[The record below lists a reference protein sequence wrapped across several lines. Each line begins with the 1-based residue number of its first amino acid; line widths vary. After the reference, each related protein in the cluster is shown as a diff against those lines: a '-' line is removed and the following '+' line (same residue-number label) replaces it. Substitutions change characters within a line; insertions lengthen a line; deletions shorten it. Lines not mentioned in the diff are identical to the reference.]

1 MTLPS
6 KNIEYG
12 TKEYWDHRYS
22 QHSDSA
28 TFDWFKSYAEVAHLI
43 REYVPDKSSKIL
55 MLGCGNSSLSEDMWQ
70 DGYKNIVN
78 IDYSSVVIQQMKQKY
93 GSIRPGMEWHE
104 MDVRALSFGN
114 ASFDVAIDKGTMD
127 AMMAS
132 EINVWDPPTQVV
144 EDCTRE
150 VHEVM
155 R

>member
-93 GSIRPGMEWHE
+93 GSIRPGMEC
-104 MDVRALSFGN
+104 ALSFGN
-114 ASFDVAIDKGTMD
+114 ASFDVAIDKGELCGNLSTVVVDDVAIGTMD
-127 AMMAS
+127 AMM
-132 EINVWDPPTQVV
+132 
-144 EDCTRE
+144 
-150 VHEVM
+150 
-155 R
+155 